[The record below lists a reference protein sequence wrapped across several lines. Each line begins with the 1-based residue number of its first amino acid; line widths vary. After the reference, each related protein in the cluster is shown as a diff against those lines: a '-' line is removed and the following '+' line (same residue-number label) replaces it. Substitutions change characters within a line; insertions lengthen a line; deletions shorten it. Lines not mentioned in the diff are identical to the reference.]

1 MAWTNLVK
9 KMENISC
16 GNTETFEKGI
26 KELTHRLNKCEE
38 NVEDKV
44 SSLKK
49 NIKEVEVT
57 VTKRLE
63 ITKFEE
69 FKKEILSK
77 IELNSEKILNVSR
90 KCEPAIDQLNG
101 GMTKVNE
108 EIEKL
113 RQQIVFLILKILLN

>member
-1 MAWTNLVK
+1 
-9 KMENISC
+9 MENITL

-26 KELTHRLNKCEE
+26 KELTHRLKKCEE
-38 NVEDKV
+38 NVEDKT

-49 NIKEVEVT
+49 NIKDIETT

-77 IELNSEKILNVSR
+77 LELQSEKILNVSR

-101 GMTKVNE
+101 NMNKVNE
-108 EIEKL
+108 DIEKI
-113 RQQIVFLILKILLN
+113 RQQIVIH